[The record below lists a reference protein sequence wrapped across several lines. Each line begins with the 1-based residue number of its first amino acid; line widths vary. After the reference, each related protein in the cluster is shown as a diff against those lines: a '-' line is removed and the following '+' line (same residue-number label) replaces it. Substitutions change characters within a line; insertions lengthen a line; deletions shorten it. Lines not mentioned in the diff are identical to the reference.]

1 MDEPAAPV
9 TTPAV
14 VEIPDLQENV
24 RQAPS
29 KEPGPLLYP
38 PMAHSAAYTAGQN
51 VAVDSTVGYPVTVS
65 SEGSD
70 ADSQG
75 SHRGSVNGSV
85 NGGGILFH
93 GSPREIF
100 GTGSA
105 GDAAALAEPS
115 YWREVARQT
124 HAMVKKNFILA
135 RRNRFSTFLRV
146 FVSFFFI
153 LLIFLVNEGIKT
165 RFSGNSSY
173 RDLADPKREVVQ
185 GIPECT
191 VAIGNSVC
199 RSFGYAPA
207 PYGQFVPD
215 TDYASLAAFRVAVE
229 ATGRAPFGFCAVG
242 AFPKL
247 AMPEL
252 NITVDSQPGSGCV
265 DMDCWVEGG

>member
-146 FVSFFFI
+146 FVRYPQGGSR
-153 LLIFLVNEGIKT
+153 LLMREVTLYQIDLPPPGPAPCTLHRTGQTRALWVAGICAPP
-165 RFSGNSSY
+165 RFSTLCVFIRHPLSSGNCNM
-173 RDLADPKREVVQ
+173 Q
-185 GIPECT
+185 
-191 VAIGNSVC
+191 
-199 RSFGYAPA
+199 PA
-207 PYGQFVPD
+207 PCGSD
-215 TDYASLAAFRVAVE
+215 ASALDPCR
-229 ATGRAPFGFCAVG
+229 GLRCG
-242 AFPKL
+242 A
-247 AMPEL
+247 E
-252 NITVDSQPGSGCV
+252 
-265 DMDCWVEGG
+265 